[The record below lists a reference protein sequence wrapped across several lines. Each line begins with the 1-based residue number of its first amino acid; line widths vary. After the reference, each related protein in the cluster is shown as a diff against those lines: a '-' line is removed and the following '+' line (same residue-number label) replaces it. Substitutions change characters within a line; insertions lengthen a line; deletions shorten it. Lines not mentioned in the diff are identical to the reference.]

1 MRIFVNESHLIHMNG
16 EPAKR
21 VADLAVWRLAH
32 ELTLGVYQISKTLP
46 KWEMYALGD
55 QMRRAS
61 VSVPANIAE
70 GFRRRTLREKL
81 RFLNIAQASLEE
93 TRYYFVLV
101 RDLGYGET
109 HELQRLADRV
119 GTYLTRYAET
129 VRAKAEAA

>member
-1 MRIFVNESHLIHMNG
+1 MNR

-21 VADLAVWRLAH
+21 VADLTVWRLAH

-46 KWEMYALGD
+46 KWELYALGD
-55 QMRRAS
+55 QMRRAA

-70 GFRRRTLREKL
+70 GFRRRTPREKL

-101 RDLGYGET
+101 KDLEYGET
-109 HELQRLADRV
+109 QELQRLADRV
-119 GTYLTRYAET
+119 GVYLTRYAET
-129 VRAKAEAA
+129 IRAKTEAA